1 MLDYIAFGVML
12 GCCVIQAID
21 IGVYSAQKNYKGWRL
36 CVIALVCTAGATG
49 ALFYNIIHCSR
60 GWNLFHLLAIVQGAK
75 R

>member
-21 IGVYSAQKNYKGWRL
+21 IGVYSAQKNSKGWCL

-49 ALFYNIIHCSR
+49 ALFYNIIH
-60 GWNLFHLLAIVQGAK
+60 
-75 R
+75 

>member
-36 CVIALVCTAGATG
+36 CVIALVCTAGQQVHCFIT
-49 ALFYNIIHCSR
+49 LFIDLEDGTCSI
-60 GWNLFHLLAIVQGAK
+60 F
-75 R
+75 

>member
-21 IGVYSAQKNYKGWRL
+21 IGVYSAQKNYKGWCL

-49 ALFYNIIHCSR
+49 ALFYNITH
-60 GWNLFHLLAIVQGAK
+60 
-75 R
+75 

>member
-1 MLDYIAFGVML
+1 MVDYIAFGVML

-49 ALFYNIIHCSR
+49 ALFYNIIH
-60 GWNLFHLLAIVQGAK
+60 
-75 R
+75 